1 MSLIRGT
8 RPSPAMLVA
17 VVALVGALA
26 GTALAGSDVQSS
38 ALGKKK
44 VKKIAKKEAEKA
56 IDAAAPGLSVANA
69 DNADAVD
76 GVSEEEL
83 TVGRSAFDGICDPNT
98 TTFLD
103 CVAVTLTLPRSGR
116 VLLDADLGF
125 FTDAGGA
132 RGECLLEVDGGTTG
146 IPHSTTGRLGEITDT
161 TESSFTNGYART
173 AVTNVLAAG
182 SHTFALS
189 CNEDVANIVYN
200 RALISAVM
208 IGSA

>member
-38 ALGKKK
+38 ALSKKK

-69 DNADAVD
+69 DAVD

-83 TVGRSAFDGICDPNT
+83 TVGRSAFDGSCDPNT
-98 TTFLD
+98 ATLLD

-132 RGECLLEVDGGTTG
+132 QGECLLEVDGGTTG
-146 IPHSTTGRLGEITDT
+146 IPHSTTGRLGEDADT
-161 TESSFTNGYART
+161 TNSSATNGYART